1 MRLQNYLGGKW
12 VDGNGDGTAL
22 VDPVTGIEIARA
34 NSDGVDIAGAL
45 SFGRTQGSP
54 ALQAM
59 SYAERGAMIRSVA
72 DALSANREAYYK
84 TALENSGNTQS
95 DAAIDI
101 EGGIFTLKYF
111 ASLGKRLGD
120 AKYLIE
126 PGFDQLGKDEG
137 FQSGHI
143 WTPISGIGVHI
154 NAFNFPSWGLWEKA
168 AVAWLSGVPV
178 FAKPATST
186 AMLSYQMIKDVIDA
200 GLVPAGALSLICGGG
215 RALMDLVTGQDAVAF
230 TGSADTAAM
239 LRANPNVIGANT
251 RFTVEADSLNL
262 SMLGPDAVPDSDEFS
277 LFVKEIRNEM
287 TVKAGQKCTAIRR
300 ILVSEPQADAL
311 CDALSAS
318 LAKVSLGDPRNETV
332 RMGPLVNKAQQSAAW
347 DGIKTLQQETRTI
360 VGGTDTFD
368 LIDADADA
376 GSFVPITLLRCDDPM
391 AAKSVHEIEVFGP
404 VATILPYKDE
414 AQAFALAAKGGG
426 SLTASV
432 FTGDDVFAARAVQTL
447 SPSHGR
453 VLVINQAVAQA
464 NTGHGNVMPQCV
476 HGGPGRAG
484 GGEELGGYRG
494 MRFYHQRSAI
504 QASLDR
510 LNALKEYGAEVTL

>member
-12 VDGNGDGTAL
+12 VDGTGDGAAL
-22 VDPVTGIEIARA
+22 VDPVSGAEIARA
-34 NSDGVDIAGAL
+34 SSAGADIAGAL

-59 SYAERGAMIRSVA
+59 TYGERGAMIRSVA
-72 DALSANREAYYK
+72 DALSANRETYYK
-84 TALENSGNTQS
+84 IALKNSGNTQN

-126 PGFDQLGKDEG
+126 PGFDQLGKDEN

-143 WTPISGIGVHI
+143 WTPISGISIHI

-168 AVAWLSGVPV
+168 AVSWLSGVPV
-178 FAKPATST
+178 FTKPATST
-186 AMLSYQMIKDVIDA
+186 AMLSHQMVKDVIDA
-200 GLVPAGALSLICGGG
+200 QLVPAGALSLICGGG
-215 RALMDLVTGQDAVAF
+215 RELMDLVTGQDAVAF
-230 TGSADTAAM
+230 TGSADTAVT
-239 LRANPNVIGANT
+239 LRSNPNVIKANT

-262 SMLGPDAVPDSDEFS
+262 SMLGPDAGPDSDEFG
-277 LFVKEIRNEM
+277 LFIKEIRNEM
-287 TVKAGQKCTAIRR
+287 TIKAGQKCTAIRR
-300 ILVSEPQADAL
+300 ILVPEAQADAVSE
-311 CDALSAS
+311 ALSAS
-318 LAKVSLGDPRNETV
+318 LAKVTLGDPRNENV
-332 RMGPLVNKAQQSAAW
+332 RMGPLVNKSQQSAAW
-347 DGIKTLQQETRTI
+347 EGIKTLQQETDTI
-360 VGGTDTFD
+360 IGGTENFD
-368 LIDADADA
+368 LIDADVNA

-414 AQAFALAAKGGG
+414 AQSFALAAKGGG
-426 SLTASV
+426 SLAASV
-432 FTGDDVFAARAVQTL
+432 FTGDDAFAQQAARAL

-484 GGEELGGYRG
+484 GGEELGGTRG

-510 LNALKEYGAEVTL
+510 LNDLKEHGAEVTL